1 MSDSYVK
8 DIVYDL
14 IASKLKIKELEDK
27 LAFFENK
34 NKELTSVNTLLKEE
48 VNKWKSQI
56 VAYIN
61 DYRDIYSKNDE
72 KSEIVETNTVINEVV
87 NTENI
92 NAVEENIDNNDTVTK
107 KTRNEYMKEY
117 MKNKRKNKKEEM
129 KSIIVN
135 KK

>member
-1 MSDSYVK
+1 MSDSYIK

-14 IASKLKIKELEDK
+14 IASKLKIKELEDR
-27 LAFFENK
+27 LVHIEQE
-34 NKELTSVNTLLKEE
+34 NKELTLANIELKQE

-56 VAYIN
+56 VAYMN
-61 DYRDIYSKNDE
+61 NYS
-72 KSEIVETNTVINEVV
+72 IVYNINELETDTTEEENVNNTEV
-87 NTENI
+87 NTENV
-92 NAVEENIDNNDTVTK
+92 NVVEENETSIDTTTK

-117 MKNKRKNKKEEM
+117 MKNKRKAKKEEM